1 MHSYAHPTAL
11 VESES
16 IGEGTRI
23 WAYAHVLRGARVGAN
38 CNIGDHA
45 FIESGAVLGNNITLK
60 NQVCV
65 WEGVT
70 LGDDVFV
77 GPQVAFTND
86 RYPRSPRMPQV
97 RDRYAEKERWLVRTV
112 VEQGCSIGA
121 NATILPGVRLG
132 RYCVVAAG
140 AVVTKDVEPYALMI
154 GAPARRVGT
163 VCICGQPVSSSS
175 AEPRCPQCARPEK
188 AEPNEEAER
197 LQLVRNHP

>member
-11 VESES
+11 VESEA

-45 FIESGAVLGNNITLK
+45 FVESGAVLGNNITLK
-60 NQVCV
+60 NHVCV
-65 WEGVT
+65 WEGIT
-70 LGDDVFV
+70 LEDDVFV
-77 GPQVAFTND
+77 GPHVAFTND

-97 RDRYAEKERWLVRTV
+97 HQRYAEKDRWLVKTV

-140 AVVTKDVEPYALMI
+140 AVVTKDVEPFALMI
-154 GAPARRVGT
+154 GTPARRVGT
-163 VCICGQPVSSSS
+163 VCICGQPL
-175 AEPRCPQCARPEK
+175 ALPEEERRCPQCAQQNEGT
-188 AEPNEEAER
+188 EP

>member
-11 VESES
+11 VESET

-23 WAYAHVLRGARVGAN
+23 WAYAHVLPGARVGAN

-45 FIESGAVLGNNITLK
+45 FVESGAVLGNNITLK
-60 NQVCV
+60 NHVCV

-70 LGDDVFV
+70 LENDVFV
-77 GPQVAFTND
+77 GPHVAFTND

-97 RDRYAEKERWLVRTV
+97 RERYAEKDRWLVQTV

-132 RYCVVAAG
+132 RYCVIAAG
-140 AVVTKDVEPYALMI
+140 AVVTKDVEPFALMM

-163 VCICGQPVSSSS
+163 VCVCGQPLAVPSVSGS
-175 AEPRCPQCARPEK
+175 CANCQSEDTAAVSELCQTNGRG
-188 AEPNEEAER
+188 R
-197 LQLVRNHP
+197 